1 MTIKHPHCEWVT
13 KFEMTD
19 SYLFPTI
26 SSFLLGLWYEQNRH
40 WLPLQHRKQTLSDYD
55 LSLLF
60 RQFVISLLCGQLAFE
75 GTTESE
81 HSNKNQGGACYDCKR
96 NEKGEIFLGY
106 SDEKGGKG
114 GNVSINTIK
123 AKVSSHYGHNCRLR
137 RRGVWDW
144 EAFRR
149 QLSDC
154 PCRRLPANS
163 ERCWWIGWGA
173 GALPFP
179 PLTWLFEAGTIYWV
193 WAKDTS
199 ERSERNSTVT
209 DIIVIIVNGVKDK
222 KPRTGTC

>member
-13 KFEMTD
+13 KFQMTD
-19 SYLFPTI
+19 SCLFPII

-137 RRGVWDW
+137 RQIEEEFEIEKRLGV
-144 EAFRR
+144 
-149 QLSDC
+149 SC
-154 PCRRLPANS
+154 PIVHAGCCRRIVS
-163 ERCWWIGWGA
+163 GA
-173 GALPFP
+173 DGSGGEVVR
-179 PLTWLFEAGTIYWV
+179 PLF
-193 WAKDTS
+193 KH
-199 ERSERNSTVT
+199 
-209 DIIVIIVNGVKDK
+209 
-222 KPRTGTC
+222 